1 MRHIHP
7 KTEKDA
13 LITRLR
19 KIRGQV
25 LALERLVSE
34 DADCTE
40 ILNQVISARS
50 ALKSLGEKI
59 IHSHAHDCIEN
70 VKDPSQGRRNLRSLI
85 TVLQRYVS

>member
-7 KTEKDA
+7 KSEKDA

-25 LALERLVSE
+25 QALERLVSE

-50 ALKSLGEKI
+50 GLKSLGEKI
-59 IHSHAHDCIEN
+59 IHSHVNDCIEN
-70 VKDPSQGRRNLRSLI
+70 IKDVVQGRRNLRSLI
-85 TVLQRYVS
+85 TVLERYVG

>member
-1 MRHIHP
+1 MRHVHP
-7 KTEKDA
+7 KGEKDA
-13 LITRLR
+13 LVIRLR

-25 LALERLVSE
+25 QAIERLVSE

-50 ALKSLGEKI
+50 GLKSLGEKI

-70 VKDPSQGRRNLRSLI
+70 VKDPGQGRRNLRSLI

>member
-7 KTEKDA
+7 KNEKDA
-13 LITRLR
+13 LVTRLR

-25 LALERLVSE
+25 QDIERLVSE

-70 VKDPSQGRRNLRSLI
+70 VKDPAQGRRNLHSLI

>member
-7 KTEKDA
+7 QNEKAA
-13 LITRLR
+13 LILRLR

-25 LALERLVSE
+25 QALERLVSA
-34 DADCTE
+34 DAACTD

-59 IHSHAHDCIEN
+59 IQSHAHDCIEN
-70 VKDPSQGRRNLRSLI
+70 VNNPAQGRRNLRSLI
-85 TVLQRYVS
+85 TVLERYVS

>member
-1 MRHIHP
+1 MKHLHP
-7 KTEKDA
+7 QIEKDA
-13 LITRLR
+13 LVTRLR

-34 DADCTE
+34 DADCTD

-70 VKDPSQGRRNLRSLI
+70 VKDPAQGRRNLRSLI
-85 TVLQRYVS
+85 TVIERYVS

>member
-7 KTEKDA
+7 QNQKDA

-25 LALERLVSE
+25 QAIERLVSE
-34 DADCTE
+34 DADCTD

-70 VKDPSQGRRNLRSLI
+70 VKDPAQGRRNLRSLI

>member
-1 MRHIHP
+1 
-7 KTEKDA
+7 
-13 LITRLR
+13 
-19 KIRGQV
+19 
-25 LALERLVSE
+25 VSE

-70 VKDPSQGRRNLRSLI
+70 VKDPAQGRRNLRSLL
-85 TVLQRYVS
+85 TVLERYVS

>member
-1 MRHIHP
+1 MRHVHP
-7 KTEKDA
+7 KNEKDA

-25 LALERLVSE
+25 LALERLVSG
-34 DADCTE
+34 DADCTD

-59 IHSHAHDCIEN
+59 IHSHVHDCIEN
-70 VKDPSQGRRNLRSLI
+70 VKNAAQDRRNLRSLI
-85 TVLQRYVS
+85 TVLERYVS

>member
-7 KTEKDA
+7 KIEKDA

-19 KIRGQV
+19 KIGGQV
-25 LALERLVSE
+25 QSLERLVSQ

-40 ILNQVISARS
+40 ILNQVISARN
-50 ALKSLGEKI
+50 ALKSLAEKI

-70 VKDPSQGRRNLRSLI
+70 VKDPVQGRRNLRSLI

>member
-1 MRHIHP
+1 MRHVHP
-7 KTEKDA
+7 QNEKDA

-25 LALERLVSE
+25 HALERLVSE

-50 ALKSLGEKI
+50 AL
-59 IHSHAHDCIEN
+59 
-70 VKDPSQGRRNLRSLI
+70 I
-85 TVLQRYVS
+85 TVLHRYVS

>member
-7 KTEKDA
+7 KNEKDA
-13 LITRLR
+13 LVTRLR

-25 LALERLVSE
+25 QAIERLVSE

-70 VKDPSQGRRNLRSLI
+70 VKDPAQGRRNLRSLL
-85 TVLQRYVS
+85 TVLERYVS